1 VGGGWGE
8 VAGALVVFLEV
19 GEVGADE
26 AVEGVGPSAG
36 LGDDRS

>member
-8 VAGALVVFLEV
+8 VAGALVVLEV